1 MSIEKKSIPYPNTN
15 TAIENETFL
24 KWCFNNGADG
34 KDVWSTFA
42 YKSQQSEPINLI
54 GSSLE
59 ELNLQGIYL
68 SGVKLGGA
76 NLSKTNLGSANLFEA
91 NLVGA
96 NLTQTN
102 LSHANLNEA
111 DFFKAN
117 LTNTNFTNAYLK
129 NAYFKGAILADTIFE
144 KADLE
149 GTHLDLKKDAL
160 SDSIPQETS
169 KQEISTPEP
178 INDEVKMTVH
188 DKEFIINKQTST
200 SSIKQEISKKT
211 RQENSGSEIHGS
223 VELRGS
229 IFHKNID
236 LRDINFFTN
245 KISNILRHTFN
256 ATNTSKLLK
265 NNFNISLGTIE
276 ENMLNLNLNLDFGIK
291 LPPLL
296 LNRQM
301 QIWNIASVVIDTL
314 KKLGENF
321 NNEEPLKI
329 ANTDTIKDDIIISND
344 QGKEFL
350 IENYIYKII
359 HNTLD
364 DIQDLNEKI
373 HDNQLD
379 YIILNDKKLMSRDSV
394 EHIHKG
400 IDIFNKIKEHHI
412 KDTFQAQIEV
422 FEFNTL
428 TKNGKAIIYQANYKN
443 ATIFEE
449 TEFELENESIE
460 KILHSMNKNTI
471 LVNFRPIIENYG
483 NNKVVKKM
491 ILTL

>member
-15 TAIENETFL
+15 TASENELFL

-34 KDVWSTFA
+34 RDMWSTFA

-54 GSSLE
+54 GASLE

-76 NLSKTNLGSANLFEA
+76 DLSKTILSSANLFEA

-129 NAYFKGAILADTIFE
+129 NAYFKDAVISDTIFE

-149 GTHLDLKKDAL
+149 GTHLELTPKHSEVL
-160 SDSIPQETS
+160 QE
-169 KQEISTPEP
+169 KPPEIKE
-178 INDEVKMTVH
+178 EVVIRDNKLMVH
-188 DKEFIINKQTST
+188 DKEFVINKQTD
-200 SSIKQEISKKT
+200 SSLNNQISSKQESV
-211 RQENSGSEIHGS
+211 NSGSEIHGT
-223 VELRGS
+223 VELRGNV
-229 IFHKNID
+229 FHKNID
-236 LRDINFFTN
+236 LRDINFYTN

-265 NNFNISLGTIE
+265 NNFNISLGVIE
-276 ENMLNLNLNLDFGIK
+276 QNLLNLNLNLDFGIK

-321 NNEEPLKI
+321 NNTELLKI
-329 ANTDTIKDDIIISND
+329 ANTDTVKDDIIISN
-344 QGKEFL
+344 QENKEFI
-350 IENYIYKII
+350 IESYIYKII

-364 DIQDLNEKI
+364 DIKDLNSKI
-373 HDNQLD
+373 HNNELD
-379 YIILNDKKLMSRDSV
+379 YIILNDKKLMSSDSF
-394 EHIHKG
+394 EHIYKG

-412 KDTFQAQIEV
+412 NDTYQAQIEV
-422 FEFNTL
+422 FEFNTQ
-428 TKNGKAIIYQANYKN
+428 TNNGKAIIYQVNFKN
-443 ATIFEE
+443 ATIFEH
-449 TEFELENESIE
+449 TEFEVENESLE

-483 NNKVVKKM
+483 NKKVVKKM

>member
-1 MSIEKKSIPYPNTN
+1 MSIEKKSIPYPNAN
-15 TAIENETFL
+15 TASENEVFL
-24 KWCFNNGADG
+24 KWCFDNGADG
-34 KDVWSTFA
+34 RDMWSTFA
-42 YKSQQSEPINLI
+42 YKSQQNEPINLI
-54 GSSLE
+54 GASLE

-68 SGVKLGGA
+68 SGVKLGGV
-76 NLSKTNLGSANLFEA
+76 NLSKSILSSANLFEA

-129 NAYFKGAILADTIFE
+129 NAYFKGAIISDTIFE

-149 GTHLDLKKDAL
+149 GTHLNLTPKTTEETIPTPPEITEEVLISDAKL
-160 SDSIPQETS
+160 R
-169 KQEISTPEP
+169 
-178 INDEVKMTVH
+178 VH
-188 DKEFIINKQTST
+188 DKEFIINKEENTKSLYNNI
-200 SSIKQEISKKT
+200 SNKQENI
-211 RQENSGSEIHGS
+211 NSGSEIHGS
-223 VELRGS
+223 VELRGNV
-229 IFHKNID
+229 FHKNID

-265 NNFNISLGTIE
+265 NNFNISLGHIE

-301 QIWNIASVVIDTL
+301 QIWNVASVVIDTL
-314 KKLGENF
+314 KELGSSF
-321 NNEEPLKI
+321 NNNEILKI
-329 ANTDTIKDDIIISND
+329 ANGDTIKDDIIIKNEEE
-344 QGKEFL
+344 KEFI

-364 DIQDLNEKI
+364 DIKDLNTKI
-373 HDNQLD
+373 HNNDLD
-379 YIILNDKKLMSRDSV
+379 YIILNDKKLMSADTYEYV
-394 EHIHKG
+394 YKG
-400 IDIFNKIKEHHI
+400 IDIFNKIKQHQI
-412 KDTFQAQIEV
+412 KDTYQAQIEV

-428 TKNGKAIIYQANYKN
+428 TNNGKAIIYQVNFKN
-443 ATIFEE
+443 ATIFEQ
-449 TEFELENESIE
+449 TEFEVENESLE

-483 NNKVVKKM
+483 NKKVVKKM

>member
-1 MSIEKKSIPYPNTN
+1 MSIEKKSIPYPNAN
-15 TAIENETFL
+15 TASENEVFL
-24 KWCFNNGADG
+24 KWCFDNGADG
-34 KDVWSTFA
+34 RDMWSTFA
-42 YKSQQSEPINLI
+42 YKSQQNEPINLI
-54 GSSLE
+54 GASLE

-68 SGVKLGGA
+68 SGVKLGGV
-76 NLSKTNLGSANLFEA
+76 NLSKSILSSANLFEA

-129 NAYFKGAILADTIFE
+129 NAYFKGAIISDTIFE

-149 GTHLDLKKDAL
+149 GTHLNLTPKTMEETIPTPPEITEEVLISDAKL
-160 SDSIPQETS
+160 R
-169 KQEISTPEP
+169 
-178 INDEVKMTVH
+178 VH
-188 DKEFIINKQTST
+188 DKEFIINKEENTKSLYNNI
-200 SSIKQEISKKT
+200 SNKQENI
-211 RQENSGSEIHGS
+211 NSGSEIHGS
-223 VELRGS
+223 VELRGNV
-229 IFHKNID
+229 FHKNID

-265 NNFNISLGTIE
+265 NNFNISLGHIE

-301 QIWNIASVVIDTL
+301 QIWNVASVVIDTL
-314 KKLGENF
+314 KELGSSF
-321 NNEEPLKI
+321 NNNEILKI
-329 ANTDTIKDDIIISND
+329 ANGDTIKDDIIIKNEEE
-344 QGKEFL
+344 KEFI

-364 DIQDLNEKI
+364 DIKDLNTKI
-373 HDNQLD
+373 HNNDLD
-379 YIILNDKKLMSRDSV
+379 YIILNDKKLMSADTYEYV
-394 EHIHKG
+394 YKG
-400 IDIFNKIKEHHI
+400 IDIFNKIKQHQI
-412 KDTFQAQIEV
+412 KDTYQAQIEV

-428 TKNGKAIIYQANYKN
+428 TNNGKAIIYQVNFKN
-443 ATIFEE
+443 ATIFEQ
-449 TEFELENESIE
+449 TEFEVENESLE

-483 NNKVVKKM
+483 NKKVVKKM